1 MGYGSARNA
10 EFELAKTYCRNLSF
24 MVEHNP
30 IIVALDYPNA
40 KQAEDF
46 LQRIQDQPCK
56 LKVGLEL
63 FIAEG
68 PKFVEQLSAKGHE
81 VFLDL
86 KLHDI
91 PNTISS
97 ACKSASNLGVWM
109 MTLHALGGANM
120 LQAAQEVMSSASQA
134 TKLVAVTVL
143 TSMDQQQLNG
153 IGIHKTPH
161 ECVLTLAETAIASKM
176 DGLVCSAHEV
186 SAIREKWGDKPTLVT
201 PGIRMQSDQANDQ
214 SRVASPQQ
222 ARQSGANYIVV
233 GRPVTKAEDPVLVIN
248 QYLENWFSSD

>member
-1 MGYGSARNA
+1 MS
-10 EFELAKTYCRNLSF
+10 EE
-24 MVEHNP
+24 NP

-40 KQAEDF
+40 KLADEF
-46 LQRIQDQPCK
+46 LLRIQSQPCK

-68 PKFVEQLSAKGHE
+68 PKFIEQLSAKGHD

-91 PNTISS
+91 PNTVAS

-120 LQAAQEVMSSASQA
+120 LQAAREVMSSSQS

-143 TSMDQQQLNG
+143 TSMDQRQLNG
-153 IGIHKTPH
+153 IGIQQKPA
-161 ECVLTLAETAIASKM
+161 ESVMTLAELAITAKM
-176 DGLVCSAHEV
+176 DGMVCSVHEV
-186 SAIREKWGDKPTLVT
+186 TRIREKWGGKPMLVT
-201 PGIRMQSDQANDQ
+201 PGIRMQNDQANDQ
-214 SRVASPQQ
+214 SRIASPQQ
-222 ARQSGANYIVV
+222 AHQFGANYIVV
-233 GRPVTKAEDPVLVIN
+233 GRPITQANDPILALN
-248 QYLENWFSSD
+248 QYLENWYSVV